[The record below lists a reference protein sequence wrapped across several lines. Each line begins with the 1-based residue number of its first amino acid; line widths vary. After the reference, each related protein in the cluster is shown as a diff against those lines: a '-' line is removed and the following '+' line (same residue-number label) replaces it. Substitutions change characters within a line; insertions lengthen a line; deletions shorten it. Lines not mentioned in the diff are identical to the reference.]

1 MPGEEPQLQMEV
13 IAVVAATLSAVVAII
28 AARFALQNAKGAVRS
43 AEIAG
48 KGLQRQNVANLFSGF
63 NVANEATLAHPELLY
78 EVHGL
83 DRSTSLDEARS
94 IAYLSVLLDAFQGF
108 YDDLYEGDFARMAK
122 DMKVQSTFLNKIL
135 AVPANQDR
143 WRLAQEI
150 YYGDFDKFFIDAV
163 NDIMVFEQG
172 RAAVERG
179 VGHAPHP
186 RGSGTEAR

>member
-1 MPGEEPQLQMEV
+1 MDV
-13 IAVVAATLSAVVAII
+13 IAAVAAALSAVVAII
-28 AARFALQNAKGAVRS
+28 AAHFALQNAKGAVRS

-48 KGLQRQNVANLFSGF
+48 KGLQRQNVATLFSGF

-122 DMKVQSTFLNKIL
+122 DMKVQSTFLNRIL
-135 AVPANQDR
+135 AVPANHDR
-143 WRLAQEI
+143 WRVAQEI
-150 YYGDFDKFFIDAV
+150 YYGDFDKSFVEAV
-163 NDIMVFEQG
+163 NDIMAFEQG
-172 RAAVERG
+172 RAAAG
-179 VGHAPHP
+179 LSVGNAPHP
-186 RGSGTEAR
+186 RGGGAEAL